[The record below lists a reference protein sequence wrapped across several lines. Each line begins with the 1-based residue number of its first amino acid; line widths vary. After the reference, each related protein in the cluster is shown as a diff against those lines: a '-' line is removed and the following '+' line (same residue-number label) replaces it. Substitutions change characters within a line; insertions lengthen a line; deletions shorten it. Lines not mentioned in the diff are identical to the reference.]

1 MTETTLDSFFV
12 LGIKART
19 TNAREMNGQGAIGPI
34 WGRFV
39 KDKLLDRIPNRVD
52 GRIIAVYSD
61 YENDKDGEYSYL
73 LGAKV
78 KVANDVPDGMAS
90 RQVIAGEYALFSAN
104 GRPPAEMVVGIWKEI
119 WSLEMRKKLRRAYRT
134 DFEVYDSGPDSAVEI
149 YLGLASG
156 SG

>member
-1 MTETTLDSFFV
+1 MTETTVDSFFV
-12 LGIKART
+12 IGIEART

-39 KDKLLDRIPNRVD
+39 KDNLLDRIPNRAD
-52 GRIIAVYSD
+52 SRIIAVYSD

-78 KVANDVPDGMAS
+78 KVPNDVPDGMAS
-90 RQVIAGEYALFSAN
+90 RQVIAGEYATFSAN

-119 WSLEMRKKLRRAYRT
+119 WSLEAGKKLRRAYRT

-149 YLGLASG
+149 YIGLASG
-156 SG
+156 LG